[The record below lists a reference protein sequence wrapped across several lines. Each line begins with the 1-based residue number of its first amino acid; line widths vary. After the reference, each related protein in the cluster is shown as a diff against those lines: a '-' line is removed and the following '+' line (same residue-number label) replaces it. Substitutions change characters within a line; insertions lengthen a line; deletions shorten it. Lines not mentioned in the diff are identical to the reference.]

1 MVGARQD
8 IFMISA
14 NIGALA
20 GELDIN
26 RMVVGGTKRIFKFV
40 MRCAMQIGA
49 VSI

>member
-1 MVGARQD
+1 
-8 IFMISA
+8 MISA